1 MLLWRKNKPA
11 RNRRKDGKGFALRMP
26 QINWRRWAP
35 LAVVL
40 AVVLGALLIVK
51 RALDQPLQ
59 RVAISGRF
67 QRVQAL
73 DVEQAVR
80 RHVGRQG
87 MIGVDLQ
94 AISRA
99 VETIPWVDKAN
110 VSRSWPRGVHVQVTE
125 QIPVARWG
133 ESGLLNIRG
142 EVFVNDTR
150 HMPAELPAL
159 AGPNG
164 YQMQMTARYL
174 SAQPRLV
181 ESGMRLAQLRLDDRG
196 AWELAL
202 DNGVVLRLGQQH
214 IDERFERFMQAAARL
229 VASRAAEISYVD
241 MRYANGFAIGWRT
254 GANEVK
260 RG

>member
-1 MLLWRKNKPA
+1 MKLWRKNKA
-11 RNRRKDGKGFALRMP
+11 VRNRRKDGKGFALHMP
-26 QINWRRWAP
+26 QINWRRWTPAI
-35 LAVVL
+35 LVGVAVI
-40 AVVLGALLIVK
+40 GLLLLV
-51 RALDQPLQ
+51 RHALDQPLQ

-67 QRVQAL
+67 QRVQPL

-87 MIGVDLQ
+87 LIGVDLK

-99 VETIPWVDKAN
+99 VETIAWVDKAN

-125 QIPVARWG
+125 QVPVARWG
-133 ESGLLNIRG
+133 ETGLLNVRG
-142 EVFVNDTR
+142 EVFVNDAR
-150 HMPAELPAL
+150 HVPAELPEL
-159 AGPNG
+159 VGPGG
-164 YQMQMTARYL
+164 YEMQMTARYL

-181 ESGMRLAQLRLDDRG
+181 ESGMRLAQLRLDERG

-202 DNGVVLRLGQQH
+202 DNGVVLRLGQQQV
-214 IDERFERFMQAAARL
+214 DARFERFMQAAVRI
-229 VASRAAEISYVD
+229 VASRATEIAYVD
-241 MRYANGFAIGWRT
+241 MRYANGFAIGWRS